1 MFSQEPS
8 KNLYLSIWL
17 ILLSIITF
25 AMIVV
30 GGLTRLT
37 DSGLSMVDWRPI
49 MGTLPPLN
57 TEDWVNAFNAYKDSP
72 EFKIINKSMNLNEFK
87 YIFWWEWGHRFLARC
102 LGIVFILPFLYFI
115 FKKQITKNTF
125 FNLSFVFMFGIFQAV
140 VGWWMV
146 KSGLNDNPYVSQYRL
161 AFHLTNA
168 IIILVILFWI
178 TLNSFFLLKINF
190 LPDSIVEKIILWIIA
205 LLFLTIISGAFMAG
219 TNAGQS
225 FNTYPLMNGK
235 FIPDDYFMEGMGM
248 LNLFEN
254 TIAINFNHRWLAT
267 ITFVIIITLLS
278 YFFITKKYHKFF
290 YELIVISILVCVQ
303 FLLGILTLL
312 TNVELYLASMHQINS
327 IILLISMIFVYFQIK
342 KEKFS
347 IDKIN

>member
-1 MFSQEPS
+1 
-8 KNLYLSIWL
+8 
-17 ILLSIITF
+17 
-25 AMIVV
+25 
-30 GGLTRLT
+30 
-37 DSGLSMVDWRPI
+37 
-49 MGTLPPLN
+49 
-57 TEDWVNAFNAYKDSP
+57 
-72 EFKIINKSMNLNEFK
+72 
-87 YIFWWEWGHRFLARC
+87 
-102 LGIVFILPFLYFI
+102 
-115 FKKQITKNTF
+115 
-125 FNLSFVFMFGIFQAV
+125 
-140 VGWWMV
+140 
-146 KSGLNDNPYVSQYRL
+146 
-161 AFHLTNA
+161 
-168 IIILVILFWI
+168 
-178 TLNSFFLLKINF
+178 
-190 LPDSIVEKIILWIIA
+190 
-205 LLFLTIISGAFMAG
+205 MAG

-327 IILLISMIFVYFQIK
+327 ILLLISMIFVYFQIK